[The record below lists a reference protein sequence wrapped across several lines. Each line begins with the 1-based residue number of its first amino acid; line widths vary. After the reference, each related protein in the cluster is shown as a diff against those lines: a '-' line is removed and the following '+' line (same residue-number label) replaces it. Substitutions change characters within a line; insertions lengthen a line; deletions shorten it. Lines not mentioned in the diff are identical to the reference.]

1 MPIPFNQK
9 LKEVNG
15 TVRLNLPNLA
25 SDKTWVAW
33 WYCGIQKNKKAEA
46 QPHVLVAFR
55 EFVDGG
61 LSDNHQLQSVLLE
74 ALGQVRIGS
83 VWKDG
88 CCTHQA
94 QFDTALFDVD
104 FTYRAWK
111 TTSFLQASREKVL
124 APYPPN
130 LHKLDYPNDTNWLLE
145 FPLTNDGKL
154 VVPCLEFFTRC
165 YGASGELKRVLAT
178 YPWRGADK
186 AHESKLYA
194 PLDEGEV
201 DDGSVWK
208 VKLRKRLYDKDVLLL
223 AHAKYDKSYC
233 EKVVKRIYDQ
243 IEEQYDPTNYSKP
256 KPLKVAPW
264 FQGKAQI
271 SVRGVWF
278 DDNKSFVGLQIL
290 GCSEPNGID
299 ILRDRANTNK
309 TNLPADEIDKGNS
322 WNGAPQRIINPPEI
336 IDLTGDLEPDHSAPI
351 VEIQDPDFE
360 VLGKER
366 VVRDAWRA
374 RAKGSG
380 GVRKQ
385 SSETTVF
392 ATGEPHGDGK
402 GVGYASINAKPVM
415 DSKGAL
421 SDMWNAMRHLKAKY
435 PTQITAVEW
444 FTFKDGYQSTDT
456 PNLIA
461 LNPYADKLDKSISGT
476 IRNWPYFDVKS
487 KALRGILVMRMA
499 VNGNPV
505 HIIEIQRRPRNIE
518 VEQGEKMA
526 VEESYTGFVFM
537 ADSQAKTE
545 ETITYFMDRVR
556 AVEGVVKKLL
566 ISCPVSEAHAFQH
579 KTAELED
586 VNCENAVLKALNKVS
601 ISFL

>member
-1 MPIPFNQK
+1 MPIPFNHK

-33 WYCGIQKNKKAEA
+33 WYCGVQKNKIAET

-55 EFVDGG
+55 ELVDGG
-61 LSDNHQLQSVLLE
+61 LSDKHQLQSVLLE
-74 ALGQVRIGS
+74 ALGQVRLGS

-104 FTYRAWK
+104 FTYRVWK

-145 FPLTNDGKL
+145 FPLPNGGKL
-154 VVPCLEFFTRC
+154 VIPCLEFFTRC

-223 AHAKYDKSYC
+223 AHAKYDKAYC

-243 IEEQYDPTNYSKP
+243 IEELYDPKDPSKP

-271 SVRGVWF
+271 KIRGVWF
-278 DDNKSFVGLQIL
+278 DDNKSFLGLQIL

-299 ILRDRANTNK
+299 ILRDRVNTNK
-309 TNLPADEIDKGNS
+309 TNLPIDDIDKGNS
-322 WNGAPQRIINPPEI
+322 WNGAPLRAINPPEI

-360 VLGKER
+360 VLGIER
-366 VVRDAWRA
+366 VVRDSWRA
-374 RAKGSG
+374 RAKGTR

-392 ATGEPHGDGK
+392 ATGDPRGDGK
-402 GVGYASINAKPVM
+402 GVGYASIHAPTTLE
-415 DSKGAL
+415 SEGAL
-421 SDMWNAMRHLKAKY
+421 RDVWNAMRHLKSKY
-435 PTQITAVEW
+435 PARVTAVEW
-444 FTFKDGYQSTDT
+444 FTFNDQYQCSDK
-456 PNLIA
+456 PNQIP
-461 LNPYADKLDKSISGT
+461 LNPFPKKLDHPISGS
-476 IRNWPYFDVKS
+476 IRNWPYLDKKNNVPRHVLVARMIMDG
-487 KALRGILVMRMA
+487 KAVY
-499 VNGNPV
+499 
-505 HIIEIQRRPRNIE
+505 IIEIQRRARNIE
-518 VEQGEKMA
+518 SESGKVQKA
-526 VEESYTGFVFM
+526 EEPYTGFVFT
-537 ADSQAKTE
+537 ADNQSDVD
-545 ETITYFMDRVR
+545 ETIQYFMNRVR
-556 AVEGVVKKLL
+556 SVRGIVKNLL
-566 ISCPVSEAHAFQH
+566 SDCPSKAYAFQH
-579 KTAELED
+579 KTAAFET
-586 VNCENAVLKALNKVS
+586 VSCESAVLNALSKVGVV
-601 ISFL
+601 L